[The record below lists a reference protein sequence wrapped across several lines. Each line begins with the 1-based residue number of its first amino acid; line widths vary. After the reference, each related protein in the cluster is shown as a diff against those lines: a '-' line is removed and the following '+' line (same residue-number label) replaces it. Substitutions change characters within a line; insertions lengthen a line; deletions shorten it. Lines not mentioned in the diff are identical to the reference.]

1 VEQFA
6 FPDFP
11 TAATA
16 VLGYLQDRLGFD
28 LWMVTRT
35 IGDDW
40 IVLHAADRGYEVG
53 PGDVFRWSDSF
64 CSRMVA
70 GEGPRVSP
78 RSREVAGYAGAA
90 IGDQIAIKAYIGVPL
105 SRADGSL
112 FGTLCAI
119 DPEEQPES
127 ILADQPLVELLGR
140 LLSTFLERDLDAATI
155 GRRAEQFEALAMVD
169 ELTGLPN
176 RRAWEGALAGEEE
189 RCRRFG
195 HQAAIVSVD
204 LDGLKRTND
213 TGGHG
218 AGDAL
223 LRRAAG
229 VLRSAVRSHDT
240 AARTG
245 GDEFALLV
253 AECGVR
259 EAATLVARLNGA
271 FVQAGVEASV
281 GVSVRPAGAGG
292 LQAAWRAADLAMY
305 ASKARRKALAGR
317 T

>member
-1 VEQFA
+1 MDQSA

-11 TAATA
+11 DAATA
-16 VLGYLQDRLGFD
+16 VLRFLQDRLGFG

-35 IGDDW
+35 VGDDW
-40 IVLHAADRGYEVG
+40 IVLHSADRGYDVG
-53 PGDVFRWSDSF
+53 PGDVFRWSDTF

-70 GEGPRVSP
+70 GEGPHVSP
-78 RSREVAGYAGAA
+78 RSREVPGYAEAA
-90 IGDQIAIKAYIGVPL
+90 IGEQIAIKAYIGVPL

-112 FGTLCAI
+112 FGTLCAV

-127 ILADQPLVELLGR
+127 IVAEQPLVEVLGR
-140 LLSTFLERDLDAATI
+140 LLSTVLERDLDAARI
-155 GRRAEQFEALAMVD
+155 GRRAQQFEALAMRD

-195 HQAAIVSVD
+195 HPAAVVSID

-213 TGGHG
+213 TGGHE

-223 LRRAAG
+223 LRRAAT
-229 VLRSAVRSHDT
+229 VLRSAVRAHDT

-259 EAATLVARLNGA
+259 EAAHLVSRLTRA
-271 FVQAGVEASV
+271 FSQADVEASV
-281 GVSVRPAGAGG
+281 GIAVRAPGAGG
-292 LQAAWRAADLAMY
+292 LQEAWHAADAAMY
-305 ASKARRKALAGR
+305 ASKARRKVLAAR
-317 T
+317 R